1 MEATIGGRVIQM
13 EDAEGF
19 PVAVKRWHKAEV
31 PTERAR
37 WEQEIL
43 NLIQGPGVPRVIR
56 SFEDADYLYLV
67 TEWISGLTL
76 DKYVE
81 QQGGFLD
88 KAEALYI
95 GAVLYR
101 ILMRLHN
108 SRQGVL
114 VYTDLK
120 PSNVILKGK
129 QVFLVDFESVCPS
142 GQVPICCDKQTV
154 IMGSRP
160 YTAPEVFTGNIS
172 PACDFYSLGV
182 LLFFMITGSV
192 WRGEAGCLQ
201 EDAVGSRILKLLSPD
216 PGKRKCGLRL
226 FQKASLSGES
236 CIVVPVDS
244 GRVRETMQNLSVT
257 SAKILFIDDNPRF
270 AVELAYEASR
280 RMNLRVGL
288 FSAGEEYIP
297 MAARN
302 LGIHCVKLPDR
313 ELPDQEAERALFHS
327 CGTKEWMEQGFLMQP
342 EGFGRLYIGLRSP
355 DRLMGHIDCQGWGIF
370 VHWAANQFDMTVIF
384 GHMEREYLVT
394 FCDAVI
400 VAPQSNLWDAEVCRY
415 KKEKFCQSGLS
426 ASLRFVA
433 WEYKEGISLN
443 PEKFSSIVGNADFLG
458 EIYHD
463 GNRQIAENTGHTPY
477 CFSMPGLIRQ
487 QYKTVI
493 QKIVNYTESE

>member
-142 GQVPICCDKQTV
+142 GQIPIC
-154 IMGSRP
+154 
-160 YTAPEVFTGNIS
+160 
-172 PACDFYSLGV
+172 
-182 LLFFMITGSV
+182 
-192 WRGEAGCLQ
+192 
-201 EDAVGSRILKLLSPD
+201 
-216 PGKRKCGLRL
+216 
-226 FQKASLSGES
+226 
-236 CIVVPVDS
+236 
-244 GRVRETMQNLSVT
+244 
-257 SAKILFIDDNPRF
+257 
-270 AVELAYEASR
+270 
-280 RMNLRVGL
+280 
-288 FSAGEEYIP
+288 
-297 MAARN
+297 
-302 LGIHCVKLPDR
+302 
-313 ELPDQEAERALFHS
+313 
-327 CGTKEWMEQGFLMQP
+327 
-342 EGFGRLYIGLRSP
+342 
-355 DRLMGHIDCQGWGIF
+355 
-370 VHWAANQFDMTVIF
+370 
-384 GHMEREYLVT
+384 
-394 FCDAVI
+394 
-400 VAPQSNLWDAEVCRY
+400 
-415 KKEKFCQSGLS
+415 
-426 ASLRFVA
+426 
-433 WEYKEGISLN
+433 
-443 PEKFSSIVGNADFLG
+443 
-458 EIYHD
+458 
-463 GNRQIAENTGHTPY
+463 
-477 CFSMPGLIRQ
+477 
-487 QYKTVI
+487 
-493 QKIVNYTESE
+493 